1 MTEQEIFQRIACNP
15 YHMELLEDLNL
26 QLLFVSPSC
35 SRITGLNSRELLGN
49 PHLFENLIHPESK
62 QDWDG
67 FLKKLRTCESPQYVE
82 LRLNTQNGMRWIARS
97 SSFIFD
103 TAGTKQQIR
112 STIWDITKR
121 KQLEL
126 RLEASKHIDLMTGL
140 ANREAC
146 LDHLQTLVDKAKETD
161 SSFFSIVYI
170 DIDRLKVI
178 NDSMGTCYGDELIKQ
193 VARRLQDVLAHT
205 DHFFARQGGD
215 EFITVLNLTHP
226 KETIR
231 IVSKMQQSFQ
241 DPFRLQETDI
251 LITASMGIVLGASP
265 YNTPED
271 LLRTANIAMRQAK
284 KSTRHR
290 IKVFNARMLE
300 QAVKVMEIER
310 DMRNALKNGE
320 FRMLY
325 QPIVSLEN
333 KKLTGVEAL
342 IRWQHPVRGLLSPDV
357 FLPIAEENDFIVQL
371 GAWALRQAC
380 MDMRN
385 WQLEHDRQSPL
396 NVSVNLSARQLAQ
409 HDIVDVVKS
418 ALDMSGIPPQCLKLE
433 ITETVAMEN
442 PERTAQKLERIKA
455 LGVRISIDDFGTGYS
470 SLSYLQSF
478 PIDTLKVDKR
488 FIDAMESN
496 TSKRKIVRSVIDLAH
511 TLELDVVAEGIEMD
525 EQWSM
530 LRGLACEWGQ
540 GFLFS
545 KPVSQKEIGNL
556 IIKANKK
563 TQD

>member
-1 MTEQEIFQRIACNP
+1 MTEQEIFQNIACHP
-15 YHMELLEDLNL
+15 YHMELLEDLHF
-26 QLLFVSPSC
+26 QPVFVSSSC
-35 SRITGLNSRELLGN
+35 TRITGLKAEEILASPGI
-49 PHLFENLIHPESK
+49 FDNLIHPESIA
-62 QDWDG
+62 DWDR
-67 FLKKLRTCESPQYVE
+67 FLELLRTCDSPQYVE
-82 LRLNTQNGMRWIARS
+82 LRLNTQNGGCWVARS
-97 SSFIFD
+97 SSFILD
-103 TAGTKQQIR
+103 ETGAKHQIR

-126 RLEASKHIDLMTGL
+126 RLEASQHMDLMTGL

-146 LDHLQTLVDKAKETD
+146 LEHLRTLVSKAKETA
-161 SSFFSIVYI
+161 SLSFSIVYI

-178 NDSMGTCYGDELIKQ
+178 NDSMGTCYGDELIIQ
-193 VARRLQDVLAHT
+193 VGRRMQEALAPT

-215 EFITVLNLTHP
+215 EFIAVLNLTHP

-231 IVSKMQQSFQ
+231 VVKMLQESFQ
-241 DPFRLQETDI
+241 EPFKLQDTDV

-284 KSTRHR
+284 KCTRHR
-290 IKVFNARMLE
+290 MKVFNARMLE
-300 QAVKVMEIER
+300 RAVSTMEIER
-310 DMRNALKNGE
+310 DMPNALKNGE

-342 IRWQHPVRGLLSPDV
+342 IRWQHPTRGMLAPDV
-357 FLPIAEENDFIVQL
+357 FLPIAEQNDFIVQL

-380 MDMRN
+380 TDMRN
-385 WQLEHDRQSPL
+385 WQLEHEEQSPL

-409 HDIVDVVKS
+409 HDIVDVVKN
-418 ALDMSGIPPQCLKLE
+418 ALRDTGIPPQCLKLE

-511 TLELDVVAEGIEMD
+511 TLKLDVVAEGIEMD

-530 LRGLACEWGQ
+530 LRGLTCEWGQ

-545 KPVSQKEIGNL
+545 KPVSHKEIGEL
-556 IIKANKK
+556 ISQGKK
-563 TQD
+563 KKNS